1 MSIRNFNYMFRPTSV
16 AVIGAS
22 TRPHSVGATVMKNL
36 LAGGFEG
43 PIMPVNPKHDA
54 VCGVLA
60 YPNVAALPRVPDLAV
75 LCTPPATVPQLIAEL
90 GQRGTKAAVVLT
102 AGLEATSEPMGK
114 TFQQRMLDA
123 ARPHML
129 RILGPNCVGLIIP
142 TIGLNASFA
151 HATVKAGRIAFVSQ
165 SGALATA
172 ILDWARTNEIGFSHF
187 VSLGN
192 SADVDFGDVLDF
204 LGSDPHTRSIL
215 LYIESIK
222 HARKFMSAARAAARN
237 KPVIVLKAGR
247 VAEGAKAAASHTG
260 ALAGSDDVYDA
271 AIRRAGMLR
280 VDTFED
286 LFDAV
291 ETLSRAKPLSG
302 DRLSILTNGGGPGV
316 MATDTAIARGARIA
330 ALSDQTMCRLDAVL
344 PATWSKGNPVDIIGD
359 APAQRYLDALKI
371 IADDPETDAI
381 LFIHAPT
388 AIVPSDTIA
397 EALVPSIQQSSK
409 PLFACWLGGDAV
421 AGARRSFTQAGIP
434 NYDSPEDAV
443 NAFLQII
450 NYRRNQAS
458 LMETPTTAPADFTP
472 NTTSAR
478 RVISQVIA
486 AGRDLLTEP
495 EAKAVLAA
503 YQIPIVET
511 RIARNPKEC
520 SRLAAQ
526 IGFPVAIKILSPDI
540 THKSDVGGVVLGLEN
555 AEQVEV
561 AAAAMLARIEPLQPN
576 ARIDGFTVQQ
586 MVHWPGAHELI
597 VGASEDP
604 IFGPTILFGQ
614 GGTAVEVIADRA
626 ISLPPLNIALT
637 RELVSRTRVAKLLA
651 GYRDRPAADLDA
663 IYRTLLR
670 VSQLVSDIPEV
681 CELDINPLLAN
692 ETGILV
698 LDARLRVAPTDSS
711 GSARLAIRP
720 YPHEL
725 EETIMFDGEPLVLR
739 PIRPDDEP
747 AHRILFSKLHPDDIR
762 FRFFGQLREPIPSEL
777 ARYTQID
784 YEREM
789 AFIASRL
796 TDDDEPET
804 LGVARVATDPDNIT
818 AEFAIVVRSDL
829 KGKGLGSMLLGKLIA
844 YCRERRTARVIGH
857 VLPDNTSMLALAKKC
872 GFRLAK
878 KTDEGVVEVGLS
890 LTKNTSDS

>member
-1 MSIRNFNYMFRPTSV
+1 MSIRNLDHLFQPKSI

-36 LAGGFEG
+36 LAGGFGG
-43 PIMPVNPKHDA
+43 PIMPVNPKYDA
-54 VCGVLA
+54 VGGVLA
-60 YPNVAALPRVPDLAV
+60 YPNVAALPRVPDLAI
-75 LCTPPATVPQLIAEL
+75 LCTPPATVPQLITEL

-102 AGLEATSEPMGK
+102 AGLETPSEPGEV
-114 TFQQRMLDA
+114 TLQQRMLEA

-151 HATVKAGRIAFVSQ
+151 HATVQAGRIAFVSQ

-172 ILDWARTNEIGFSHF
+172 VLDWARTNEIGFSHF

-204 LGSDPHTRSIL
+204 LGSDPKTRSIL

-237 KPVIVLKAGR
+237 KPVVVLKAGR

-330 ALSDQTMCRLDAVL
+330 TLSDQTMQRLDAVL

-359 APAQRYLDALKI
+359 APAQRYLDALEI
-371 IADDPETDAI
+371 ISSDPESDAI

-388 AIVPSDTIA
+388 AIVSSNEIA
-397 EALVPSIQQSSK
+397 KALVPSIQGSPK
-409 PLFACWLGGDAV
+409 PMFACWLGGDAV
-421 AGARRSFTQAGIP
+421 AGARRTFAQAGIP

-443 NAFLQII
+443 NAFLQIV

-458 LMETPTTAPADFTP
+458 LMETPPSVPKDFTP
-472 NTTSAR
+472 DTALAR
-478 RVISQVIA
+478 RVIAEALA

-495 EAKAVLAA
+495 EAKSVLAA
-503 YQIPIVET
+503 YQIPTVET
-511 RIARNPKEC
+511 RIARKPLEC
-520 SRLAAQ
+520 ASLAAE

-555 AEQVEV
+555 VRQVE
-561 AAAAMLARIEPLQPN
+561 AAALAMIARIEKSQPR
-576 ARIDGFTVQQ
+576 ARIDGITVQA

-626 ISLPPLNIALT
+626 ISLPPLNMALA

-651 GYRDRPAADLDA
+651 GYRHRPAADLDA
-663 IYRTLLR
+663 IYRTLLQ
-670 VSQLVSDIPEV
+670 VSQLVSDIPEIG
-681 CELDINPLLAN
+681 ELDINPLLAN
-692 ETGILV
+692 ETGVLA
-698 LDARLRVAPTDSS
+698 LDARLKVSVTETL

-725 EETIMFDGEPLVLR
+725 EATITFDGGPLVLR

-747 AHRILFSKLHPDDIR
+747 AHRTLFSKLDPDDVR

-789 AFIASRL
+789 AFIATR
-796 TDDDEPET
+796 DRVNDEPET
-804 LGVARVATDPDNIT
+804 LGVARSATDPDNVT
-818 AEFAIVVRSDL
+818 AEFAIVVRSDF
-829 KGKGLGSMLLGKLIA
+829 KGKGLGSMLLRKLID
-844 YCRERRTARVIGH
+844 YCRQRRTTQIVGH
-857 VLPDNTSMLALAKKC
+857 VLADNTRMLALAAKC
-872 GFRLAK
+872 GFQL
-878 KTDEGVVEVGLS
+878 TDKPHEGVVEVCLP
-890 LTKNTSDS
+890 LALK